1 MKLLM
6 FDCRLD
12 NVGASLG
19 MVVGIGVP
27 EKFSGGGG
35 VALTVREIAVG
46 APVLSMRLLTVPGAV
61 ISVQLVGEGEPAAP
75 KLTPTKVAPET
86 AESEIRNQTANPR
99 TIGMR
104 ILGDLASEE
113 PRLVATN
120 L

>member
-1 MKLLM
+1 M
-6 FDCRLD
+6 FDCRLA

-19 MVVGIGVP
+19 MVVGTGVP
-27 EKFSGGGG
+27 ENFSGGGG

-75 KLTPTKVAPET
+75 KLTPTKVAPDT
-86 AESEIRNQTANPR
+86 AESEIRNQIANPR